1 MAISLPNKKKRGIC
15 KPFILCIATESRPPV
30 KVSRSAITWIDEKKK
45 TKEFTHHIKSD
56 VLHRHMKSV
65 GQITSCTLVYHTE
78 ILVPYSQAAKLS
90 VELTVD
96 EKVWRAN
103 RFKQPRSLRYALP
116 ESKLQVCSVYVI
128 PVERQHGMVAK
139 RK

>member
-1 MAISLPNKKKRGIC
+1 MQTIHPLHCNR
-15 KPFILCIATESRPPV
+15 IASSRTGEPECNYLD
-30 KVSRSAITWIDEKKK
+30 RWKKK
-45 TKEFTHHIKSD
+45 TKKFTHHIKSD